1 MHEAQS
7 ATERQSPG
15 SLFVQFKRFALIAV
29 LVFCAAFFSTI
40 TRSIGALSIFWP
52 ANAIL
57 LGLLI
62 RDPRRAVPWGWLSA
76 AVAFIAVDL
85 LAGRSLAMT
94 LWLAAANL
102 TGVFIGFLLFR
113 RLSEDDRR
121 IRRPESVLH
130 IFAICIAAAIAA
142 ALVGAG
148 TVPFLFHRSLATGFF
163 FWFTTELGNNIL
175 VLPVVLTAP
184 NGLGAIWSERRSSE
198 RRSEIP
204 QERSLKPSL
213 PLLAF
218 LASIALA
225 VAVGGPG
232 AIAIPVPA
240 LLWCALS
247 YSLFST
253 VSLMLPFSIWQIYT
267 ASLGSSL
274 LFLPGDPLKQSM
286 SIHIGIA
293 LLALGPLTV
302 ASTNAAKNELLQRLD
317 YAASYDF
324 LTGALARGAFINRG
338 NTLLTSSSSRKSSA
352 TVLMLDIDHFKSVN
366 DLHGHSAG
374 DQILAAFAREIKSTL
389 RSQDIFGRLGGEEF
403 AVILP
408 GLTLPESREIAERIR
423 RKVEAGYFLIHEA
436 TVVNITVSIG
446 MAYQEGSSNQSLDSV
461 LSISDRALYTAKTSG
476 RNKVMYAEDAS
487 SAN

>member
-1 MHEAQS
+1 MHEAQG
-7 ATERQSPG
+7 AKERQTPG
-15 SLFVQFKRFALIAV
+15 SLFVQLKRFALIAV
-29 LVFCAAFFSTI
+29 LVFCAAFSSTI
-40 TRSIGALSIFWP
+40 TRSVGALSIFWP
-52 ANAIL
+52 ANAIF

-62 RDPRRAVPWGWLSA
+62 RDPRRAVPLGWLSA

-85 LAGRSLAMT
+85 LAGRGLAMT

-102 TGVFIGFLLFR
+102 AEVWVGFLLFQ

-130 IFAICIAAAIAA
+130 IFAICVAAAVVA
-142 ALVGAG
+142 ALAGAG
-148 TVPFLFHRSLATGFF
+148 TIPFLFHKGLATGFF

-184 NGLGAIWSERRSSE
+184 DSLRTIWSKHRSDA
-198 RRSEIP
+198 P
-204 QERSLKPSL
+204 QERSPKHFL
-213 PLLAF
+213 PALAF

-240 LLWCALS
+240 LLWCALN

-253 VSLMLPFSIWQIYT
+253 VSLTLLFSIWQIY
-267 ASLGSSL
+267 AVSLGSSA
-274 LFLPGDPLKQSM
+274 LFLGGDPLKQSM
-286 SIHIGIA
+286 SIHIGIG

-302 ASTNAAKNELLQRLD
+302 ASTNAAKNELLRRLE

-324 LTGALARGAFINRG
+324 LTAALARGAFIDRG
-338 NTLLTSSSSRKSSA
+338 SRLLASNSSRKSST

-374 DQILAAFAREIKSTL
+374 DQILAAFAREIKSAL
-389 RSQDIFGRLGGEEF
+389 RSQDLLGRLGGEEF

-408 GLTLPESREIAERIR
+408 GLTLLESKEIAERIR
-423 RKVEAGYFLIHEA
+423 RRVESGSFFIHEA

-446 MAYQEGSSNQSLDSV
+446 MAYQENPANQSLDSV
-461 LSISDRALYTAKTSG
+461 LSISDKALYKAKTSG
-476 RNKVMYAEDAS
+476 RNKVIYAEDAS
-487 SAN
+487 YTD

>member
-130 IFAICIAAAIAA
+130 IFAICIAAAIVA

-148 TVPFLFHRSLATGFF
+148 TVPFLFHRSLAAGFF

-184 NGLGAIWSERRSSE
+184 SSLRAIWSERRFDDS
-198 RRSEIP
+198 
-204 QERSLKPSL
+204 QKRSLKHSL

-218 LASIALA
+218 LTSIALA

-338 NTLLTSSSSRKSSA
+338 NTLLASSSSRKSSA
-352 TVLMLDIDHFKSVN
+352 TILMLDIDHFKSVN

-461 LSISDRALYTAKTSG
+461 LSISDRALYRAKTSG

>member
-7 ATERQSPG
+7 VTERQASG
-15 SLFVQFKRFALIAV
+15 SVFVQLKRFALIAI

-40 TRSIGALSIFWP
+40 TRSVGALSIFWP

-76 AVAFIAVDL
+76 AIAYIAVDL
-85 LAGRSLAMT
+85 LAGRSLAVT

-102 TGVFIGFLLFR
+102 TGVCAGFLLFQ
-113 RLSEDDRR
+113 RLSENDRR

-130 IFAICIAAAIAA
+130 IFAICVAAAAAA

-184 NGLGAIWSERRSSE
+184 DSLRALWSGRRSDAL
-198 RRSEIP
+198 
-204 QERSLKPSL
+204 QERSLRRFL
-213 PLLAF
+213 PALAF
-218 LASIALA
+218 LVSIALA

-324 LTGALARGAFINRG
+324 LTAVLARGAFIDRG
-338 NTLLTSSSSRKSSA
+338 NRLLASNASRKSST

-389 RSQDIFGRLGGEEF
+389 RGQDLLGRLGGEEF

-423 RKVEAGYFLIHEA
+423 RRVEAGSFVIHQA
-436 TVVNITVSIG
+436 TAVNITVSIG
-446 MAYQEGSSNQSLDSV
+446 MAYQETPSNQSLDSV
-461 LSISDRALYTAKTSG
+461 LSISDRALYKAKTSG
-476 RNKVMYAEDAS
+476 RNKVIYAEDAS
-487 SAN
+487 YND